1 MEKLLQIAVNEE
13 NQIDNKIKEIG
24 ASTKRVC
31 SNEKCSKLFY
41 CLKKKCGSCG
51 GVAGPPHTLSHWGGT
66 NFSKRGNFKVV
77 WSNLV

>member
-1 MEKLLQIAVNEE
+1 MENEISKANDLFRIYRHNFLEKLLQIAVNEE
-13 NQIDNKIKEIG
+13 NQIDNKEKEID

-51 GVAGPPHTLSHWGGT
+51 GAAGPPHTLSH
-66 NFSKRGNFKVV
+66 
-77 WSNLV
+77 